1 MTIGADYFYFSNDIR
16 YTIYEIQYKK
26 GKHKMQN
33 LLGPTWIEINL
44 DAVANNVKNI
54 KELIGE
60 KKELMAVVKGNA
72 YGHDV
77 LEVIPVVLNNGATRL
92 AVARL
97 EEGIFLRKA
106 SIDVPILILGLTL
119 KQQAELLVSYNITPT
134 VCKYETIEKLS
145 KFAVKEDKTV
155 KVHIKVD
162 TGMGRIGIF
171 PSHIL
176 DFVKKVKVLK
186 NIEIEGIFTHFSV
199 ADEKDKTYTEEQF
212 KKFMEVLTILEKEGI
227 KIPVKHVGNS
237 ATLLDLPYM
246 WLDLIRPG
254 ISIYGLYPSREVQ
267 KTVKLIPAH
276 SFKTR
281 IVFLKELPAGEY
293 ISYGRTYTTTKR
305 RTKVASLPVGYADGY
320 NRLLSNQGEVLV
332 RGRRFPIIGRICMDQ
347 CMIDVTNL
355 PQVKIG
361 DEVVLWGRQGQ
372 EEIIVEEIAEKIG
385 TINYEVVHMPDK
397 KRVPKLF
404 IKDGKPWKIKTMLG
418 EKLL

>member
-1 MTIGADYFYFSNDIR
+1 M
-16 YTIYEIQYKK
+16 KK
-26 GKHKMQN
+26 
-33 LLGPTWIEINL
+33 LLGPTWIEVNL
-44 DAVANNVKNI
+44 DAIAQNVRNI
-54 KELIGE
+54 KKLIGG

-72 YGHDV
+72 YGHDI
-77 LEVIPVVLNNGATRL
+77 LEVSSVVLKNGASRL

-106 SIDVPILILGLTL
+106 GIVVPILILGLTL
-119 KQQAELLVSYNITPT
+119 KQQAELLVSYSITPT

-145 KFAVKEDKTV
+145 KFAVKEGKTV

-171 PSHIL
+171 PNHIL
-176 DFVKKVKVLK
+176 DFVKKVKALK

-199 ADEKDKTYTEEQF
+199 ADEKDKTYTEAQF
-212 KKFMEVLTILEKEGI
+212 KKFMEVITILEKEGI
-227 KIPVKHVGNS
+227 KIPIKHLGNS
-237 ATLLDLPYM
+237 ATLLDFPHM
-246 WLDLIRPG
+246 WLDLVRPG
-254 ISIYGLYPSREVQ
+254 ISIYGLYPSTEVQ

-281 IVFLKELPAGEY
+281 IVFLKELPAGEC
-293 ISYGRTYTTTKR
+293 ISYGRTYATTKR
-305 RTKVASLPVGYADGY
+305 RTKIASLPVGYADGY

-332 RGRRFPIIGRICMDQ
+332 RGRRFPVIGRVCMDQ

-372 EEIIVEEIAEKIG
+372 EEITVEEIAEKIG
-385 TINYEVVHMPDK
+385 TINYEIVHMPDK

>member
-1 MTIGADYFYFSNDIR
+1 
-16 YTIYEIQYKK
+16 
-26 GKHKMQN
+26 MQK
-33 LLGPTWIEINL
+33 LLGPTWVEVNL
-44 DAVANNVKNI
+44 DAIAQNVRNI
-54 KELIGE
+54 KKLIGE

-77 LEVIPVVLNNGATRL
+77 LETSLVFLKNGVSRL
-92 AVARL
+92 AVARI
-97 EEGIFLRKA
+97 EEGILLRKA
-106 SIDVPILILGLTL
+106 GIAVPILVLGLTL
-119 KQQAELLVSYNITPT
+119 EQQVELLVSYNITPT

-145 KFAVKEDKTV
+145 KFAVKEEKTV

-171 PSHIL
+171 PNHVL

-199 ADEKDKTYTEEQF
+199 ADEKDKAYTEAQF
-212 KKFMEVLTILEKEGI
+212 KKFMEVLNILEKEGI

-237 ATLLDLPYM
+237 ATLLDFPHM
-246 WLDLIRPG
+246 WLDLLRPG

-276 SFKTR
+276 TFKTR
-281 IVFLKELPAGEY
+281 IIFLKELPAGEC
-293 ISYGRTYTTTKR
+293 ISYGRTYNTQQKR
-305 RTKVASLPVGYADGY
+305 TVVASLPVGYADGY

-332 RGRRFPIIGRICMDQ
+332 RGKRVPIIGRVCMDQ
-347 CMIDVTNL
+347 TMIDATNL
-355 PQVKIG
+355 PQVEIG

-372 EEIIVEEIAEKIG
+372 EEITVEEIADKIK

-404 IKDGKPWKIKTMLG
+404 IKNGKPYKIKSMLG

>member
-1 MTIGADYFYFSNDIR
+1 MR
-16 YTIYEIQYKK
+16 K
-26 GKHKMQN
+26 GRENYSTMKE
-33 LLGPTWIEINL
+33 LLGSTWIEIDL
-44 DAVANNVKNI
+44 DAIAQNVRNI
-54 KELIGE
+54 KKLIGE

-72 YGHDV
+72 YGHDILEISSIV
-77 LEVIPVVLNNGATRL
+77 LKNGATRL

-97 EEGIFLRKA
+97 EEGIFLRKTGI
-106 SIDVPILILGLTL
+106 SVPILVLGLTL
-119 KQQAELLVSYNITPT
+119 EEQVELLVSYNITPT

-145 KFAVKEDKTV
+145 RFAVQEDKTV

-171 PSHIL
+171 PNHVL

-186 NIEIEGIFTHFSV
+186 NLEIEGIFSHFSV
-199 ADEKDKTYTEEQF
+199 ADEKDKDYTEAQF
-212 KKFMEVLTILEKEGI
+212 KKFTEVLTILEKEGI

-237 ATLLDLPYM
+237 ATFLDFPHM
-246 WLDLIRPG
+246 WLDLVRPG
-254 ISIYGLYPSREVQ
+254 ISIYGLYPSTEVQ

-281 IVFLKELPAGEY
+281 IIFLKDLPVGEC
-293 ISYGRTYTTTKR
+293 IGYGRTYITTKR
-305 RTKVASLPVGYADGY
+305 RTKVVSLPVGYADGY

-332 RGRRFPIIGRICMDQ
+332 RGKRFPVIGRVCMDQ
-347 CMIDVTNL
+347 TMIDVTNL
-355 PQVKIG
+355 PQVKVG

-372 EEIIVEEIAEKIG
+372 EEITVEEIADKIG
-385 TINYEVVHMPDK
+385 TINYEIVHLPDK

-404 IKDGKPWKIKTMLG
+404 IKNGKPWKIKTMLG

>member
-1 MTIGADYFYFSNDIR
+1 M
-16 YTIYEIQYKK
+16 KK
-26 GKHKMQN
+26 
-33 LLGPTWIEINL
+33 LLGPTWTEVNL
-44 DAVANNVKNI
+44 DAIAQNVRNI
-54 KELIGE
+54 KKLIGE

-72 YGHDV
+72 YGHDI
-77 LEVIPVVLNNGATRL
+77 LEVSSVVLNNGATRL

-106 SIDVPILILGLTL
+106 GITVPILVLGLTL
-119 KQQAELLVSYNITPT
+119 EQQVELLVSYNITPT

-171 PSHIL
+171 PNHVL
-176 DFVKKVKVLK
+176 DFVKKVKALK

-212 KKFMEVLTILEKEGI
+212 RKFMGVLSALEKEGI
-227 KIPVKHVGNS
+227 KIPIKHVGNS
-237 ATLLDLPYM
+237 ATLLDLPHM
-246 WLDLIRPG
+246 WLDLVRPG
-254 ISIYGLYPSREVQ
+254 ISIYGLYPSREVK

-276 SFKTR
+276 SFRTR
-281 IVFLKELPAGEY
+281 IVFLKELSAGEY
-293 ISYGRTYTTTKR
+293 ISYGRTYTTIKK

-320 NRLLSNQGEVLV
+320 NRLLSNQGHVLV
-332 RGRRFPIIGRICMDQ
+332 RGKRVSVIGRVCMDQ
-347 CMIDVTNL
+347 TMIDVTDL
-355 PQVKIG
+355 PQVEVG

-372 EEIIVEEIAEKIG
+372 EEITVEEIAEKIG
-385 TINYEVVHMPDK
+385 TINYEIVHMPDK

-404 IKDGKPWKIKTMLG
+404 IKEEKPYKIKSMLR